1 MSIEEAINGH
11 EEAYARAGAML
22 PDERKPDK
30 LTDTERLELK
40 VLMLERQLI
49 EQKIKGYLEVA
60 IARRGLADLGYEI
73 NYTSGEIKVS

>member
-11 EEAYARAGAML
+11 EAAYDKAGAVL
-22 PDERKPDK
+22 PRNH
-30 LTDTERLELK
+30 LTPEERLELK

>member
-1 MSIEEAINGH
+1 MTLGVEKPVNGH
-11 EEAYARAGAML
+11 QEAYTNPIL
-22 PDERKPDK
+22 PRDH
-30 LTDTERLELK
+30 LTGEERLELK

-73 NYTSGEIKVS
+73 NYASGEIKVS